1 MKLPVKRLDPAAI
14 LPEYKTPGAAAFD
27 LAVIETKILE
37 PGEIYRFKTGLVF
50 VIPEG
55 HYMLI
60 ASRSSNSIKKGISMA
75 NGIGIIDSDHH
86 GEHDEVSLVIQN
98 ITDRRVTIDSGDR
111 VAQAMILPV
120 ERATIE
126 EVAETGF
133 ADRGNFGSTGK

>member
-14 LPEYKTPGAAAFD
+14 LPEYKTPAAAAFD
-27 LAVIETKILE
+27 LAVIETKTLE
-37 PGEIYRFKTGLVF
+37 PGEIHRFKTGLVF

-75 NGIGIIDSDHH
+75 NGIGIIDSDHR

-98 ITDRRVTIDSGDR
+98 ITNGPVTIEAGDR

-120 ERATIE
+120 ERAVIE

-133 ADRGNFGSTGK
+133 ADRGNFGSTGR